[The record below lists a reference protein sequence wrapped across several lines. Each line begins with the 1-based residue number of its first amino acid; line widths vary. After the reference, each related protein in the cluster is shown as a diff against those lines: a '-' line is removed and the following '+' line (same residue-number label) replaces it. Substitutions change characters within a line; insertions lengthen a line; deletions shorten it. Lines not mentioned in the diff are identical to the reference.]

1 MDEQINKK
9 KDDSSHDLYKFCQ
22 LKCRIPC
29 QMSEEQT
36 ITRVGTAIVA
46 HIRGRFYLPRLRQH
60 VFDQPRRKQISSL
73 AARVMILRY
82 HHLIIRPKYPF
93 MGIYCGAGLTPRPTS
108 NRVKYLRGATF
119 EFRTGNS
126 CSTCQYI
133 TLAVFGLDDPKTS
146 NSKLP
151 LNLDL
156 QHPSISNLTS
166 FQLLERLIDP

>member
-82 HHLIIRPKYPF
+82 HHLIIQISIYGHILRCRSDSQTHKQSRQVSPRGNIRIQNGKFMLDVSIYHIGSVWSRRPENLKF
-93 MGIYCGAGLTPRPTS
+93 ETAAQSRPS
-108 NRVKYLRGATF
+108 APL
-119 EFRTGNS
+119 
-126 CSTCQYI
+126 YI
-133 TLAVFGLDDPKTS
+133 
-146 NSKLP
+146 
-151 LNLDL
+151 
-156 QHPSISNLTS
+156 
-166 FQLLERLIDP
+166 